1 MAALL
6 LLVSVVSASAH
17 AGSVAFWRVVI
28 DADDARSEILL
39 SLDDLARM
47 APSIGSTVGDVP
59 VERLDAARQ
68 AVIAHFVVTADGIA
82 VPAEVVS
89 ARVLASGLLEVRL
102 QHQIADAA
110 ASLGVRS
117 TFHAITD
124 ASHRVVTRV
133 ERRGG
138 SDAFVLTRETEA
150 HTVPPVE
157 RAQSATPGVLAMVR
171 LGIAH
176 ILTGYD
182 HLVFLACLL
191 VPGGTW
197 RSRVAIVSAFTVAH
211 SLTLILGAM
220 GLVALPARFV
230 EPAIAVSLAYVA
242 IENLLALGTAR
253 SESGPYQTVRSRR
266 TCPTVS
272 DRPGDRLS
280 PTRWPTAFLFGL
292 VHGLGFAGMLDVLD
306 LPLRQWLAAVL
317 AFNVG
322 VEVGQLAVVGV
333 ALPLIV
339 FLARSRWHRPVVQS
353 TSVVVLGL
361 AVVWFVE
368 RLQ

>member
-211 SLTLILGAM
+211 SL
-220 GLVALPARFV
+220 
-230 EPAIAVSLAYVA
+230 
-242 IENLLALGTAR
+242 LALGTAR